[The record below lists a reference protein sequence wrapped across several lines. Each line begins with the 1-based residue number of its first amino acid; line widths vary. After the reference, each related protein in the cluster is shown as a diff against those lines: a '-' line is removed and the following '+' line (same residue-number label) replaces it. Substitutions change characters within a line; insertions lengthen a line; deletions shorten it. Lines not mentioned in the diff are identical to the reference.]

1 MPYSIGALTPTTERI
16 STRMRTKYVL
26 VVFAL
31 LSVAFVYAFLAG
43 GADYVRGLGSIM
55 LIIGWGLFITIGAK
69 PFSEWLVD
77 YWESIWR
84 RIR

>member
-1 MPYSIGALTPTTERI
+1 MK
-16 STRMRTKYVL
+16 MKYVL
-26 VVFAL
+26 VLF
-31 LSVAFVYAFLAG
+31 AFLAVTFVCAFTVG
-43 GADYVRGLGSIM
+43 GTHYVKELGAIM

-77 YWESIWR
+77 SWESIWR